1 MFGNIFGGLSS
12 LFDKLCEVMIKVK
25 CRVNCCSK
33 NVDHVSIPDKK
44 ISLSSTDTFKSLR
57 IGVKRNHL
65 KATWLVSVRYAMN
78 TVYHHHLVIKIV

>member
-12 LFDKLCEVMIKVK
+12 LFDKLCEVAIKIR

-44 ISLSSTDTFKSLR
+44 NISLSSSDTFKSLD
-57 IGVKRNHL
+57 
-65 KATWLVSVRYAMN
+65 
-78 TVYHHHLVIKIV
+78 